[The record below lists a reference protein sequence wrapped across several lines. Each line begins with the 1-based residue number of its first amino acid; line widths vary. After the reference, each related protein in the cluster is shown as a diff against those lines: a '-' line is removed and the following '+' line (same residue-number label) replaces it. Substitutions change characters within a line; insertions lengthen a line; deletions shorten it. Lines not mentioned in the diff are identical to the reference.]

1 MNAARRLRLITL
13 TLLLSLFASLAPR
26 AARVALAGEADSHI
40 EGQAIVGILGDVEP
54 SLSAQSEAAYSF
66 EELMEVSG
74 SAAGISDNS
83 SGGLSAQGDTRVH
96 LQLVTSSTLS
106 TDELIAQL
114 QSDPSV
120 VFAEPNQIIT
130 FPDTPSLQADLA
142 AQSEPDETPTPV
154 SDLTGL
160 QWGMWEG
167 ASYSVIDSAPNPSVN
182 SPAFGPDGRPG
193 DNMANEVIV
202 AVLDMGIDHQNP
214 DLADVIYRFSES
226 EQQLLGCGEWGYNS
240 MGDSTDG
247 VPTPL
252 VKGADHGTHIAGIIG
267 AAWDGRGISGVASN
281 VKIMNIQIMK
291 AGRASSLADSVRAFE
306 FIKRA
311 YNAGID
317 IRITS
322 NSWGQR
328 HSSLAVDAAV
338 RELGETCGILTFFAA
353 GNDNVDDSLSEINVS
368 QLADNP
374 YAIVVAATYPND
386 ELADFSSHSD
396 ITVDIAAPG
405 SLVLS
410 TVAAESATFLPD
422 AVRDDCFFFEG
433 FESSES
439 NLSATLTYYLTP
451 EPEHGSDED
460 EDVEELEGQAEVVE
474 EEDTREGVEAQEETV
489 EEGNAQEG
497 TEDLEGQEEANAQ
510 EDAETLV
517 AQEEG
522 NAQEG
527 ITVAGEITHDY
538 SFNGDSSLR
547 FPIENLNTN
556 GMFPIHIDVNLGPDR
571 MQQLAGQST
580 VYLGFSLMMDDY
592 PTVTYP
598 QITTN
603 VTGDAKIAHMD
614 GDSAYVGSGWAN
626 MVYNLTEKGPITP
639 SEDGHLIVDVNLS
652 ATANPTSVNLDSFG
666 IGNRKVAYGFMDGT
680 SMATPLVAG
689 GAAVISSQTDARG
702 AELAAQVRAHVRIP
716 DDGPLDVRTGGIFDL
731 SASTPD
737 ITGLKILSA
746 TAEGSS
752 LTIQGLGF
760 GDEPGSIVLSKYVVA
775 KQEAGQKSE
784 PIGATVSSWNDDSI
798 VCTLDEPYSGI
809 LRVEAK
815 NEWGLADAALV
826 FVGKS
831 ENVYEHDLPFDAS
844 TGDPFVSETGGD
856 YETKGPLV
864 GLGCKLYYLPCHQFL
879 EGVQAY
885 KRMMVFDLKKNA
897 WDVTQE
903 LPELPEWLSSVSA
916 CIYEGKLV
924 VEGSKMYLTD
934 YGVWTDTNP
943 ETDETEERVYVFDPA
958 TQSWSRASNEG
969 MKPGQTLFNDQGN
982 LKLIGGSSREFDE
995 EKGDIEIIEPLMSYD
1010 LNRGVTGA
1018 LIDKIPLASNDPSVA
1033 ARGGTIVVYD
1043 LMTMS
1048 TMRIRNGVAE
1058 NLERNHPAFLMGSP
1072 DEMEGQASMYTGDP
1086 YVGRGSVSPVEG
1098 GFILMGPPAEDGSS
1112 DTYFM
1117 ADDSDEFVSYD
1128 LRASDAR
1135 VFSPTSTAYRGRLFV
1150 IGSSCVE
1157 PSKRF
1162 FRATEIET
1170 YEYPGDIPCDPEPE
1184 PTPEPEPAPEPGPA
1198 PQPQP
1203 QTDPV
1208 DPTQPVT
1215 PSTDSHTEKSTT
1227 KSTTAIPE
1235 TSDPAGNACAA
1246 CAAGI
1251 AALATSALIRKCDNK
1266 A

>member
-1 MNAARRLRLITL
+1 MNAARRLRLVTL
-13 TLLLSLFASLAPR
+13 TLLLSLFASLVPR
-26 AARVALAGEADSHI
+26 AAHVALAEEADSHI

-54 SLSAQSEAAYSF
+54 LLSAQSEAGYSF

-106 TDELIAQL
+106 TDELITQL

-142 AQSEPDETPTPV
+142 AQSEPDETPAPV

-160 QWGMWEG
+160 QWGMWEE

-182 SPAFGPDGRPG
+182 SPAFGPDGRLG

-214 DLADVIYRFSES
+214 DLADVMYRFSES
-226 EQQLLGCGEWGYNS
+226 EQRLLGCGEWGYNS

-267 AAWDGRGISGVASN
+267 AAWDGHGISGVASN
-281 VKIMNIQIMK
+281 VKIMNIQIIK

-396 ITVDIAAPG
+396 TTVDIAAPG

-433 FESSES
+433 FEGSES

-460 EDVEELEGQAEVVE
+460 EDVEELEGQAEAVE
-474 EEDTREGVEAQEETV
+474 GEDTREGA
-489 EEGNAQEG
+489 
-497 TEDLEGQEEANAQ
+497 EDLEGQEEANAQ
-510 EDAETLV
+510 EDVENLK

-547 FPIENLNTN
+547 FPIENINTN
-556 GMFPIHIDVNLGPDR
+556 GMFPIHIDVNLGSDR

-702 AELAAQVRAHVRIP
+702 AELAAQVRAHARIP

-760 GDEPGSIVLSKYVVA
+760 GDEPGGIVLSKHVVA
-775 KQEAGQKSE
+775 KQEAGRKSE
-784 PIGATVSSWNDDSI
+784 PIGATISSWDDGSI

-815 NEWGLADAALV
+815 NKWGLADAALV

-879 EGVQAY
+879 EGIQAY

-982 LKLIGGSSREFDE
+982 LKLIGGWSREFDE

-1010 LNRGVTGA
+1010 LNRGVTGT

-1117 ADDSDEFVSYD
+1117 ADDSDEFVSYG

-1150 IGSSCVE
+1150 IGSSYVE

-1170 YEYPGDIPCDPEPE
+1170 CEYPGDIPCDPEPE
-1184 PTPEPEPAPEPGPA
+1184 PTPELEPA

-1203 QTDPV
+1203 QTDSV

-1215 PSTDSHTEKSTT
+1215 PGTDSHTEKSTT
-1227 KSTTAIPE
+1227 KSTAALPD
-1235 TSDPAGNACAA
+1235 TSD
-1246 CAAGI
+1246 
-1251 AALATSALIRKCDNK
+1251 
-1266 A
+1266 